1 VIVGPEDVRD
11 AAARLS
17 GVATRTPV
25 LRSRTLDDRIGATV
39 FLKAEM
45 FQRAGAF
52 KFRGA
57 YNRISRLGED
67 ERRRG
72 VAAYSSGNHAQA
84 VALAAR
90 VVGTSAVIVMP
101 ADAPEEKV
109 AATRGYGAEV
119 VTYDRY
125 REDREEIGRS
135 LAEDRGAILVPPYD
149 DPLVIAGQGTAALE
163 LLDEVGDLD
172 SFLVP
177 VSGGGLIAGSAV
189 IATALVHRIRVIGV
203 EPETGDDTRR
213 SLEAGHRVLIDVP
226 RTIADGL
233 QSRTPGEV
241 TFPINHKL
249 LDRVVTVADDEIVEA
264 MRFLFDRLKVVA
276 EPSGAAA
283 LAALL
288 AGVVRI
294 PGRRV
299 GVLLSG
305 GNVGAGRFAALVA
318 GRDTGRR

>member
-1 VIVGPEDVRD
+1 VILGPDDVRE
-11 AAARLS
+11 AAARLR
-17 GVATRTPV
+17 GVAARTPV
-25 LRSRTLDDRIGATV
+25 LRSRTLDDRVRATV

-57 YNRISRLGED
+57 YNRISRLTEA

-90 VVGTSAVIVMP
+90 LVGTSAVIVMP
-101 ADAPEEKV
+101 ADAPSEKV
-109 AATRGYGAEV
+109 EATRDYGAEV

-125 REDREEIGRS
+125 REDREEIGRQV
-135 LAEDRGAILVPPYD
+135 ADDRGATLVPPYD

-163 LLDEVGDLD
+163 LLDEVGELD
-172 SFLVP
+172 TLLAP

-189 IATALVHRIRVIGV
+189 IATALVPRIRVIGV
-203 EPETGDDTRR
+203 EPQAGDDTRR
-213 SLEAGHRVLIDVP
+213 SLEAGRRVRLDVP

-233 QSRTPGEV
+233 QARTPGEV
-241 TFPINHKL
+241 TFPINQKL
-249 LDRVVTVADDEIVEA
+249 LDGVVTVADDEIVEA
-264 MRFLFDRLKVVA
+264 MRFLFDGLKVVA

-288 AGVVRI
+288 AGVVRA

-305 GNVGAGRFAALVA
+305 GNVGAGRFADLVA
-318 GRDTGRR
+318 GRGTGRG

>member
-1 VIVGPEDVRD
+1 VIVGPEDVRE
-11 AAARLS
+11 AAARLRV
-17 GVATRTPV
+17 VATRTPV
-25 LRSRTLDDRIGATV
+25 LRSRTLDDRVGAAV

-57 YNRISRLGED
+57 YNRISRLTEA

-90 VVGTSAVIVMP
+90 LVGTSAVIVMP
-101 ADAPEEKV
+101 ADAPSEKV
-109 AATRGYGAEV
+109 EATRDYGAEV

-125 REDREEIGRS
+125 REDREEIGRQV
-135 LAEDRGAILVPPYD
+135 ADDRGATLVPPYD

-163 LLDEVGDLD
+163 LLDEVGELD
-172 SFLVP
+172 TLLAP

-189 IATALVHRIRVIGV
+189 IATALVPRIRVIGV
-203 EPETGDDTRR
+203 EPQAGDDTRR
-213 SLEAGHRVLIDVP
+213 SLEAGRRVRLDVP

-233 QSRTPGEV
+233 QARTPGEV
-241 TFPINHKL
+241 TFPINQKL
-249 LDRVVTVADDEIVEA
+249 LDGVVTVADDEIVEA
-264 MRFLFDRLKVVA
+264 MRFLFDGLKVVA

-288 AGVVRI
+288 AGVVRA

-305 GNVGAGRFAALVA
+305 GNVGAGRFADLVA
-318 GRDTGRR
+318 GRGTGRG

>member
-1 VIVGPEDVRD
+1 VIVGPEDVRE
-11 AAARLS
+11 AAARLR
-17 GVATRTPV
+17 GVAARTPV
-25 LRSRTLDDRIGATV
+25 LRSRTLDDRVGATV
-39 FLKAEM
+39 LLKAEM

-57 YNRISRLGED
+57 YNRISRLAEA

-90 VVGTSAVIVMP
+90 LVRTSAVIVMP
-101 ADAPEEKV
+101 ADAPSEKV
-109 AATRGYGAEV
+109 EATRGYGAEV

-125 REDREEIGRS
+125 REDREEIGRH
-135 LAEDRGAILVPPYD
+135 LAEDRGATLVPPYD

-163 LLDEVGDLD
+163 LLDEVGELD
-172 SFLVP
+172 TLLVP

-189 IATALVHRIRVIGV
+189 IATALVPRIRVIGV

-213 SLEAGHRVLIDVP
+213 SLEAGNRVRIDVP

-233 QSRTPGEV
+233 QSQTPGEV
-241 TFPINHKL
+241 TFPINQRL
-249 LDRVVTVADDEIVEA
+249 LDGVVTVVDDDIVEA
-264 MRFLFDRLKVVA
+264 MRFQFDRLKVVA

-288 AGVVRI
+288 AGVVRN

-305 GNVGAGRFAALVA
+305 GNVGAGRFADLVA
-318 GRDTGRR
+318 GRGHRPG